1 MKVDL
6 KGRVALVTGAAQG
19 IGRAIADTLRA
30 NDATV
35 IYTDVAED
43 VLADTGVA
51 TGAPTRILDVTDAEM
66 VQHVVDGIA
75 SEFGGIDILVNN
87 AGVNTLAYR
96 EPVDRFPKHEW
107 DRILAVDLD
116 GPYVVSHAV
125 IPQMREKGAGRIVNI
140 TSVAGLVPLRLQS
153 AVVAA
158 KAGVVNLTKAMAIE
172 LGSAGILVN
181 AVAPGSTL
189 TDGTRKLFYSEEGK
203 FADNV
208 QCLLDHIPL
217 GRPAEVEEIAHA
229 VVFLVAP
236 ESSYINGH
244 VLVVDG
250 GWTAGYVR
258 EF

>member
-6 KGRVALVTGAAQG
+6 NSKVALVTGAAQG

-30 NDATV
+30 NGATV
-35 IYTDVAED
+35 VYTDVATDE
-43 VLADTGVA
+43 LAAVA
-51 TGAPTRILDVTDAEM
+51 AEGGTTKHMDVTDVDE
-66 VQHVVDGIA
+66 VESVVREIVDELGT
-75 SEFGGIDILVNN
+75 IDILVNN
-87 AGVNTLAYR
+87 AGVNTLAHR
-96 EPVDRFPKHEW
+96 EPIDRFPKHEW

-125 IPQMREKGAGRIVNI
+125 IPHMRQQGAGRIVNI
-140 TSVAGLVPLRLQS
+140 VSVGGLVPLRLQS
-153 AVVAA
+153 AFVAA
-158 KAGVVNLTKAMAIE
+158 KAGIVNLTKSMAIE

-189 TDGTRKLFYSEEGK
+189 TDGTRKLFYSGEGK

-208 QCLLDHIPL
+208 QKLLDHIPL
-217 GRPAEVEEIAHA
+217 GRPADVEEIAHA
-229 VVFLVAP
+229 VLFLAAP
-236 ESSYINGH
+236 ESSYVNGH

-250 GWTAGYVR
+250 GWTAGYMR

>member
-1 MKVDL
+1 MKVEL
-6 KGRVALVTGAAQG
+6 EGQVALVTGAAQG
-19 IGRAIADTLRA
+19 IGRSIADTLRA
-30 NDATV
+30 NGATV
-35 IYTDVAED
+35 IYTDVAEG
-43 VLADTGVA
+43 VLAETGSA
-51 TGAPTRILDVTDAEM
+51 TGAPTKVMDVTDPEA
-66 VQHVVDGIA
+66 VQRVVDGVA
-75 SEFGGIDILVNN
+75 VDYGSIDILINN

-96 EPVDRFPKHEW
+96 EPIDRFPKHEW
-107 DRILAVDLD
+107 DRILSVDMD

-125 IPQMREKGAGRIVNI
+125 IPHMRKKGTGRIVNI
-140 TSVAGLVPLRLQS
+140 ASVAGIVPLRLQS
-153 AVVAA
+153 AFVAA

-189 TDGTRKLFYSEEGK
+189 TDGTRQLFYSEDGK

-208 QCLLDHIPL
+208 QRLLDHIPL

-229 VVFLVAP
+229 VAFLVAP

-250 GWTAGYVR
+250 GWTAGYAR